1 MIRMDRKRL
10 IITSLISI
18 VLISSLYI
26 NKTYSVYTTESP
38 DEEINIYK
46 TGNLDIEVIGNNKPI
61 ENILPT
67 SIEESDKLPPYRL
80 IVTNKGTV
88 SYKFNIILE
97 ETTSSNKIDNKYIM
111 TKVGKFEPKPL
122 SECEN
127 NILKKDIIIEP
138 NESANIDVRV
148 WITDKVP
155 NTEMKKSFFSKIKV
169 EGIATKKSSNI
180 DNDKLTNPIPEEKTE
195 ELTTQDTQ
203 SDNQTEE
210 E

>member
-1 MIRMDRKRL
+1 MIRMDRRRL

-18 VLISSLYI
+18 VLISTLYI

-111 TKVGKFEPKPL
+111 TKVGKFEAKPL
-122 SECEN
+122 SDCES
-127 NILKKDIIIEP
+127 NILKKDIIIAP
-138 NESANIDVRV
+138 NESANIDVRI

-180 DNDKLTNPIPEEKTE
+180 DNNKLTNPIPEEKLPEDSTN
-195 ELTTQDTQ
+195 QDTE
-203 SDNQTEE
+203 SENKEE
-210 E
+210 